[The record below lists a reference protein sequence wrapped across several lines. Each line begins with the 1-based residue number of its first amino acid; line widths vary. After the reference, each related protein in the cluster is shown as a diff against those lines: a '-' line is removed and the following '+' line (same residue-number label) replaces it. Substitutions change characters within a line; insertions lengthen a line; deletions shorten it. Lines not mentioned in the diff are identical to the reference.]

1 MKLNELRP
9 PSGAKQSVKRLGRGI
24 GSGLGKTSGR
34 GHKGYGSR
42 TGSKKKR
49 GYEGGQN
56 PLHRRLPKVG
66 FTNIFR
72 QSWQIVNIAQLEK
85 LNGDVTPEILAS
97 VGLIQSAGGPVKI
110 LGNGDIKAKLKVVA
124 HRFSDGARKKIE
136 GAGGSVEVLP
146 HPRAPKAET
155 GAAAKA

>member
-1 MKLNELRP
+1 MKLSELRP
-9 PSGAKQSVKRLGRGI
+9 PSGAKQGIKRLGRGI

-49 GYEGGQN
+49 GYEGGQT

-72 QSWQIVNIAQLEK
+72 FEYQIVNLGQLEK
-85 LNGDVTPEILAS
+85 LNGDVTPETLAS
-97 VGLIQSAGGPVKI
+97 AGLIRSADGPVKI
-110 LGNGDIKAKLKVVA
+110 LGNGDLKAALKVKA
-124 HRFSDGARKKIE
+124 HRFSEGAKKKIE
-136 GAGGSVEVLP
+136 SAGGSVQILP
-146 HPRAPKAET
+146 AP
-155 GAAAKA
+155 GAKAPAEAKA